1 MLSRVAERLYWT
13 ARYLERTENMARLIN
28 AYFQMV
34 LDLPKGEEPGWGIL
48 LDITSCRETYLEK
61 YDNINEADVIN
72 FFLLDSSNPGSIM
85 SSVMSARE
93 NVRTTRDIITP
104 GLWEELNELNIFV
117 CEVAV
122 KSVERRFRYE
132 FLQQIVQRCQQI
144 SGLIENVMCRTQA
157 YRFIQLGKNVERAD
171 MTSRILDVGATA
183 VNRRREQ
190 EDRDSN
196 QLRYDSLLWMHILLS
211 LNALTMYRQRI
222 GPRISN
228 RGVIHFLLQD
238 ITFPR
243 SVIFCVQ
250 QIGEA
255 FSKLPRRR
263 YAVSLFAEIQ
273 DKLYH
278 SDAEELSKE
287 GLHEFVDEIQQ
298 DIIRVNNLVFDT
310 WCDVEFHSHLL
321 SQSQ

>member
-34 LDLPKGEEPGWGIL
+34 LDMPRGEEPGWGIL
-48 LDITSCRETYLEK
+48 LDITASREIYLQKHETV
-61 YDNINEADVIN
+61 NETDVIN
-72 FFLLDSSNPGSIM
+72 FFIIDADYGGSII

-104 GLWEELNELNIFV
+104 GLWEELNELNLYV
-117 CEVAV
+117 HELAE
-122 KSVERRFRYE
+122 KSLARRFRYE
-132 FLQQIVQRCQQI
+132 FLEQIVQRCQQI
-144 SGLIENVMCRTQA
+144 SGLVENVMCRTQA
-157 YRFIQLGKNVERAD
+157 YRFIQLGKNLERAD

-183 VNRRREQ
+183 VNRRRAQ
-190 EDRDSN
+190 ENRDSS

-222 GPRISN
+222 GPRVTN
-228 RGVIHFLLQD
+228 KGVVHFLLQD

-243 SVIFCVQ
+243 SVIFCVH

-255 FSKLPRRR
+255 FTKLPRRGR
-263 YAVSLFAEIQ
+263 ALNLFAELQ

-278 SDAEELSKE
+278 SDADVLAESC
-287 GLHEFVDEIQQ
+287 LHEFVDEIQGDLIRIN
-298 DIIRVNNLVFDT
+298 DIILST
-310 WCDVEFHSHLL
+310 WCSLEQKLVQT
-321 SQSQ
+321 QSQ

>member
-34 LDLPKGEEPGWGIL
+34 LDMPRGEEPGWGIL
-48 LDITSCRETYLEK
+48 LDITASREIYLQKHETV
-61 YDNINEADVIN
+61 NETDEIN
-72 FFLLDSSNPGSIM
+72 FLIVDADYGGSII

-104 GLWEELNELNIFV
+104 GLWEELNELNLYV
-117 CEVAV
+117 HELAE
-122 KSVERRFRYE
+122 KSLARRFRYE
-132 FLQQIVQRCQQI
+132 FLEQIVQRCQQI
-144 SGLIENVMCRTQA
+144 SGLVENVMCRTQA
-157 YRFIQLGKNVERAD
+157 YRFIQLGKNLERAD

-183 VNRRREQ
+183 VNRRRAQ
-190 EDRDSN
+190 ENRDSS

-222 GPRISN
+222 GPRVTN
-228 RGVIHFLLQD
+228 KGVVHFLLQD

-243 SVIFCVQ
+243 SVIFCIH

-255 FSKLPRRR
+255 FTKLPRRGR
-263 YAVSLFAEIQ
+263 ALNLFAEVQ

-278 SDAEELSKE
+278 SDADVLAETC
-287 GLHEFVDEIQQ
+287 LHEFVDEIQRDLIRLN
-298 DIIRVNNLVFDT
+298 DIILST
-310 WCDVEFHSHLL
+310 WCSLEQKLGQT
-321 SQSQ
+321 QSQ

>member
-13 ARYLERTENMARLIN
+13 ARYLERAENMARLIN

-34 LDLPKGEEPGWGIL
+34 LDMPRGEEPGWGIL
-48 LDITSCRETYLEK
+48 LDITSSRDIYRKKYETV
-61 YDNINEADVIN
+61 NETDVIN
-72 FFLLDSSNPGSIM
+72 FFIVDEDYPGSII

-104 GLWEELNELNIFV
+104 GLWEELNELNLYV
-117 CEVAV
+117 HELAE
-122 KSVERRFRYE
+122 KSLARRFRYE
-132 FLQQIVQRCQQI
+132 FLEQIVQRCQQI
-144 SGLIENVMCRTQA
+144 TGLVENVMCRTQA
-157 YRFIQLGKNVERAD
+157 YRFIQLGKNLERAD

-183 VNRRREQ
+183 VSRRRAQ
-190 EDRDSN
+190 EDRDAN

-222 GPRISN
+222 GPRVSN
-228 RGVIHFLLQD
+228 KGVVHFLLQD

-255 FSKLPRRR
+255 FTKLPRRGR
-263 YAVSLFAEIQ
+263 ALNVFAELQ

-278 SDAEELSKE
+278 SDADVLAESC
-287 GLHEFVDEIQQ
+287 LHEFVDEIQCDLIRIN
-298 DIIRVNNLVFDT
+298 DIILST
-310 WCDVEFHSHLL
+310 WCSLDQKLNQT
-321 SQSQ
+321 QSQ

>member
-34 LDLPKGEEPGWGIL
+34 LDMPKGEEPGWGIL
-48 LDITSCRETYLEK
+48 LDITASREIYLQK
-61 YDNINEADVIN
+61 HATVNETDVIN
-72 FFLLDSSNPGSIM
+72 FFIVDADYGGSII

-104 GLWEELNELNIFV
+104 GLWEELNELNLYV
-117 CEVAV
+117 HELAE
-122 KSVERRFRYE
+122 KSLARRFRYE
-132 FLQQIVQRCQQI
+132 FLEQIVQRCQQI
-144 SGLIENVMCRTQA
+144 SGLVENVMCRTQA
-157 YRFIQLGKNVERAD
+157 YRFIQLGKNLERAD

-183 VNRRREQ
+183 VNRRRAQ
-190 EDRDSN
+190 ENRDSS

-222 GPRISN
+222 GPRVSSK
-228 RGVIHFLLQD
+228 GVVHFLLQD

-243 SVIFCVQ
+243 SVIFCVH

-255 FSKLPRRR
+255 FTKLPRRGR
-263 YAVSLFAEIQ
+263 AINLFAEVQ

-278 SDAEELSKE
+278 SDADVLAETC
-287 GLHEFVDEIQQ
+287 LHEFVDEIQRDLIRLN
-298 DIIRVNNLVFDT
+298 DIVLST
-310 WCDVEFHSHLL
+310 WCSLEQKLVQT
-321 SQSQ
+321 QSQ

>member
-34 LDLPKGEEPGWGIL
+34 LDMPRGEEPGWGIL
-48 LDITSCRETYLEK
+48 LDITASREIYLQKHETV
-61 YDNINEADVIN
+61 NETDVIN
-72 FFLLDSSNPGSIM
+72 FFIIDADYGGSII

-104 GLWEELNELNIFV
+104 GLWEELNELNLYV
-117 CEVAV
+117 HELAE
-122 KSVERRFRYE
+122 KSLARRFRYE
-132 FLQQIVQRCQQI
+132 FLEQIVQRCQQI
-144 SGLIENVMCRTQA
+144 SGLVENVMCRTQA
-157 YRFIQLGKNVERAD
+157 YRFIQLGKNLERAD

-183 VNRRREQ
+183 VNRRRAQ
-190 EDRDSN
+190 ENRDSS

-211 LNALTMYRQRI
+211 LNAVTMYRQRI
-222 GPRISN
+222 GPRVTN
-228 RGVIHFLLQD
+228 KGVVHFLLQD

-243 SVIFCVQ
+243 SVIFCVH

-255 FSKLPRRR
+255 FTKLPRRGR
-263 YAVSLFAEIQ
+263 ALNLFAELQ

-278 SDAEELSKE
+278 SDADVLAESC
-287 GLHEFVDEIQQ
+287 LHEFVDEIQGDLIRIN
-298 DIIRVNNLVFDT
+298 DIILST
-310 WCDVEFHSHLL
+310 WCSLEQKLVQT
-321 SQSQ
+321 QSQ

>member
-34 LDLPKGEEPGWGIL
+34 LDMPRGEEPGWGIL
-48 LDITSCRETYLEK
+48 LDITSSREIYLQKHETV
-61 YDNINEADVIN
+61 NEIDVIN
-72 FFLLDSSNPGSIM
+72 FFIVDEDYPGSII

-104 GLWEELNELNIFV
+104 GLWEELNELNLYV
-117 CEVAV
+117 HELAE
-122 KSVERRFRYE
+122 KSLARRFRYE
-132 FLQQIVQRCQQI
+132 FLEQIVQRCQQI
-144 SGLIENVMCRTQA
+144 TGLVENVMCRTQA
-157 YRFIQLGKNVERAD
+157 YRFIQLGRNLERAD

-190 EDRDSN
+190 EGRDSS

-222 GPRISN
+222 GPRVSSK
-228 RGVIHFLLQD
+228 GVVHFLLQD

-243 SVIFCVQ
+243 SVIFCVH

-255 FSKLPRRR
+255 FTKLPRRGR
-263 YAVSLFAEIQ
+263 ALNLFAELQ

-278 SDAEELSKE
+278 SDADVLAETC
-287 GLHEFVDEIQQ
+287 LHEFVDEIQRDLIRIN
-298 DIIRVNNLVFDT
+298 DIILST
-310 WCDVEFHSHLL
+310 WCSLEQKQVQT
-321 SQSQ
+321 QSQ

>member
-34 LDLPKGEEPGWGIL
+34 LDMPRGEEPGWGIL
-48 LDITSCRETYLEK
+48 LDITASREIYLQKHETV
-61 YDNINEADVIN
+61 NETDVIN
-72 FFLLDSSNPGSIM
+72 FFIVDADYGGSII

-104 GLWEELNELNIFV
+104 GLWEELNELNLYV
-117 CEVAV
+117 HELAE
-122 KSVERRFRYE
+122 KSLARRFRYE
-132 FLQQIVQRCQQI
+132 FLEQIVQRCQQI
-144 SGLIENVMCRTQA
+144 SGLVENVMCRTQA
-157 YRFIQLGKNVERAD
+157 YRFIQLGKNLERAD

-183 VNRRREQ
+183 VNRRRAQ
-190 EDRDSN
+190 ENRDSS

-222 GPRISN
+222 GPRVTN
-228 RGVIHFLLQD
+228 KGVVHFLLQD

-243 SVIFCVQ
+243 SVIFCVH

-255 FSKLPRRR
+255 FTKLPRRGR
-263 YAVSLFAEIQ
+263 ALNLFAELQ

-278 SDAEELSKE
+278 SDADVLAESC
-287 GLHEFVDEIQQ
+287 LHEFVDEIQGDLIRIN
-298 DIIRVNNLVFDT
+298 DIILST
-310 WCDVEFHSHLL
+310 WCSLEQKLVQT
-321 SQSQ
+321 QSQ

>member
-13 ARYLERTENMARLIN
+13 SRYLERTENMARLIN

-34 LDLPKGEEPGWGIL
+34 LDMPRGEEPGWGIL
-48 LDITSCRETYLEK
+48 LDITASREIYLKKHETV
-61 YDNINEADVIN
+61 NEADVIT
-72 FFLLDSSNPGSIM
+72 FFIVDEGYGGSII

-104 GLWEELNELNIFV
+104 GLWEELNELNLYV
-117 CEVAV
+117 HELAE
-122 KSVERRFRYE
+122 KSLARRFRYE
-132 FLQQIVQRCQQI
+132 FLEQIVQRCQQI
-144 SGLIENVMCRTQA
+144 SGLVENVMCRTQA
-157 YRFIQLGKNVERAD
+157 YRFIQLGKNLERAD

-183 VNRRREQ
+183 VNRRRAQ
-190 EDRDSN
+190 ENRDSN

-222 GPRISN
+222 GPRVSSK
-228 RGVIHFLLQD
+228 GVVHFLLQD

-243 SVIFCVQ
+243 SVIFCVH

-255 FSKLPRRR
+255 FTKLPRRGR
-263 YAVSLFAEIQ
+263 ALNLFAEVQ

-278 SDAEELSKE
+278 SDADVLAET
-287 GLHEFVDEIQQ
+287 GLHEFVDEIQR
-298 DIIRVNNLVFDT
+298 DLIRVNDIILST
-310 WCDVEFHSHLL
+310 WCSLEQKLEQT
-321 SQSQ
+321 QSQ

>member
-34 LDLPKGEEPGWGIL
+34 LDMPRGEEPGWGIL
-48 LDITSCRETYLEK
+48 LDITSSREIYLRKHETV
-61 YDNINEADVIN
+61 NEIDVIN
-72 FFLLDSSNPGSIM
+72 FFIVDEGYPGSII

-104 GLWEELNELNIFV
+104 GLWEELNELNLYV
-117 CEVAV
+117 HELAE
-122 KSVERRFRYE
+122 KSLARRFRYE
-132 FLQQIVQRCQQI
+132 FLEQIVQRCQQI
-144 SGLIENVMCRTQA
+144 TGLVENVMCRTQA
-157 YRFIQLGKNVERAD
+157 YRFIQLVRNLERAD

-190 EDRDSN
+190 EGRDSS

-222 GPRISN
+222 GPRVSSK
-228 RGVIHFLLQD
+228 GVVHFLLQD

-243 SVIFCVQ
+243 SVIFCVH

-255 FSKLPRRR
+255 FTKLPRRGR
-263 YAVSLFAEIQ
+263 ALNLFAELQ

-278 SDAEELSKE
+278 SDADVLAETC
-287 GLHEFVDEIQQ
+287 LHEFVDEIQRDLIRIN
-298 DIIRVNNLVFDT
+298 DIILST
-310 WCDVEFHSHLL
+310 WCSLEQKPVQT
-321 SQSQ
+321 QSQ

>member
-34 LDLPKGEEPGWGIL
+34 LDMPRGEEPGWGIL
-48 LDITSCRETYLEK
+48 LDITSSREIYLRKHETV
-61 YDNINEADVIN
+61 NEIDVIN
-72 FFLLDSSNPGSIM
+72 FFIVDEGYPGSII

-104 GLWEELNELNIFV
+104 GLWEELNELNLYV
-117 CEVAV
+117 HELAE
-122 KSVERRFRYE
+122 KSLARRFRYE
-132 FLQQIVQRCQQI
+132 FLEQIVQRCQQI
-144 SGLIENVMCRTQA
+144 TGLVENVMCRTQA
-157 YRFIQLGKNVERAD
+157 YRFIQLGRNLERAD

-190 EDRDSN
+190 EGRDSS

-222 GPRISN
+222 GPRVRSK
-228 RGVIHFLLQD
+228 GVVHFQLQV

-243 SVIFCVQ
+243 SVIFCVH

-255 FSKLPRRR
+255 FTKLPRRGR
-263 YAVSLFAEIQ
+263 AINLFAEVQ

-278 SDAEELSKE
+278 SDADVLAETC
-287 GLHEFVDEIQQ
+287 LHEFVDEIQRDLIRLN
-298 DIIRVNNLVFDT
+298 DIILST
-310 WCDVEFHSHLL
+310 WCSLEQKLVQT
-321 SQSQ
+321 QSQ

>member
-34 LDLPKGEEPGWGIL
+34 LDMPRGEEPGWGIL
-48 LDITSCRETYLEK
+48 LDITSSREIYLRKHETV
-61 YDNINEADVIN
+61 NEIDVIN
-72 FFLLDSSNPGSIM
+72 FFIVDEGYPGSII

-104 GLWEELNELNIFV
+104 GLWEELNELNLYV
-117 CEVAV
+117 HELAE
-122 KSVERRFRYE
+122 KSLARRFRYE
-132 FLQQIVQRCQQI
+132 FLEQIVQRCQQI
-144 SGLIENVMCRTQA
+144 TGLVENVMCRTQA
-157 YRFIQLGKNVERAD
+157 YRFIQLGRNLERAD

-190 EDRDSN
+190 EGRDSS

-222 GPRISN
+222 GPRVSSK
-228 RGVIHFLLQD
+228 GVVHFLLQD

-243 SVIFCVQ
+243 SVIFCVH

-255 FSKLPRRR
+255 FTKLPRRGR
-263 YAVSLFAEIQ
+263 ALNLFAELQ

-278 SDAEELSKE
+278 SDADVLAETC
-287 GLHEFVDEIQQ
+287 LHEFVDEIQRDLIRIN
-298 DIIRVNNLVFDT
+298 DIILST
-310 WCDVEFHSHLL
+310 WCSLEQKPVQT
-321 SQSQ
+321 QSQ